1 MPESA
6 DRVIPDRT
14 PAWVTAWI
22 VRADVRS
29 SSEPAGGLDD
39 RPTAHVR
46 SERAA
51 PYAKQLVEHLGRRVS
66 VGEESTG
73 RRLVFDDGDCLVS
86 STATELVLTV
96 NTVDSEARAFVEDV
110 GARRLERFAASDEL
124 SVRWEV
130 DASGPATVSVARR
143 AVILRYTIGY
153 DNCARHGDASGRAAP
168 GGATGRR

>member
-6 DRVIPDRT
+6 NSVIPDRT

-39 RPTAHVR
+39 RSTAHVR

-51 PYAKQLVEHLGRRVS
+51 RYAKQLVEHLGRRVP
-66 VGEESTG
+66 VREESAG
-73 RRLVFDDGDCLVS
+73 RRLAFDNGDCLVS

-96 NTVDSEARAFVEDV
+96 NAVDGDARAFVEDV
-110 GARRLERFAASDEL
+110 WHVTS
-124 SVRWEV
+124 
-130 DASGPATVSVARR
+130 SGSPRSTSY
-143 AVILRYTIGY
+143 L
-153 DNCARHGDASGRAAP
+153 CAGWSTPPDRHGQCRQTLSY
-168 GGATGRR
+168 